1 MKIKRGA
8 LVLSVVVTVLM
19 VPEAAWP
26 QASRGVGPDPSQAG
40 ASASADVY
48 ADVERLERRS
58 SELARRQEELL
69 AIMEEHLYGMEE
81 LRRRLESR
89 TGQIEEA
96 LRRKTGELAEGY
108 RSETLSLEQLRAV
121 PVSVVL
127 AGRVGAARG
136 IGRRLRARD
145 LEVSYAARSPVPVRS
160 RTTIYYRPG
169 HRQAALTLARLVP
182 GWQDI
187 FQHTG
192 SSPQAELFIVPGRT
206 R

>member
-1 MKIKRGA
+1 MKAKRGA
-8 LVLSVVVTVLM
+8 LVLSVVVMVLM
-19 VPEAAWP
+19 VQEAAWP
-26 QASRGVGPDPSQAG
+26 QASRGVGPDPSRAG
-40 ASASADVY
+40 ASASTDVY

-58 SELARRQEELL
+58 SELARRQEEIL
-69 AIMEEHLYGMEE
+69 AIMKEHRHGMEE

-89 TGQIEEA
+89 AGQIEEA
-96 LRRKTGELAEGY
+96 LRRKAGELAGGY
-108 RSETLSLEQLRAV
+108 RSEALSLEQLRAV
-121 PVSVVL
+121 PISVVL

-145 LEVSYAARSPVPVRS
+145 LEVYYAARSPVPVRS
-160 RTTIYYRPG
+160 RTTIYYLHG

-192 SSPQAELFIVPGRT
+192 SPPQAELFIVPGRA